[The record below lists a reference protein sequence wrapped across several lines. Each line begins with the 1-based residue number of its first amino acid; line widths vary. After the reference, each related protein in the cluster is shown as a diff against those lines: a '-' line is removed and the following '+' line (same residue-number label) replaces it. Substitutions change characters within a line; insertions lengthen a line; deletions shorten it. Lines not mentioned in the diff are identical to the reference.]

1 MDGRSFAHPLL
12 EPTKVFSFVMQDAE
26 PAALDDASF
35 EPDRRLRDQDAV
47 QDHRTRDAIAFTYR
61 TGRGTLTEQMERARH
76 APGPC
81 GWPP

>member
-1 MDGRSFAHPLL
+1 MLYMVVENFRGG
-12 EPTKVFSFVMQDAE
+12 DAA
-26 PAALDDASF
+26 PVY
-35 EPDRRLRDQDAV
+35 RRLRDQDAV